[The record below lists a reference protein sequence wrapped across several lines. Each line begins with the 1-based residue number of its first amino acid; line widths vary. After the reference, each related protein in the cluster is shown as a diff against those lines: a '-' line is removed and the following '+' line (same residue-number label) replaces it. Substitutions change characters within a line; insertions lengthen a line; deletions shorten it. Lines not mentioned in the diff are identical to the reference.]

1 MYVKGKYSWLKHLD
15 FMLID
20 LLVLIFSF
28 STSYFL
34 KFKNNSWWKY
44 EQWLML
50 LVLACLLNIVVSFLD
65 RKSVV

>member
-28 STSYFL
+28 STYAIGSISESEYTCFAPL
-34 KFKNNSWWKY
+34 LLYNS
-44 EQWLML
+44 E
-50 LVLACLLNIVVSFLD
+50 I
-65 RKSVV
+65 